1 MSAAARIEM
10 RPYPVRAALVVDDD
24 PEVEALLL
32 RVLAH
37 QDWAIQH
44 AADNTAALLLVQ
56 RKGFDL
62 ILTSQKTSGR
72 DDVELLRKIRLVRP
86 HTRLIILTD
95 SSTPSDVIESMR
107 ERAFSYFSKP
117 FSMDALAAM
126 IRMVAEEPTWDD
138 GIDVF
143 SATPEW
149 LRITA
154 RCDLHT
160 ADRVLQFMEEFAD
173 LPSPENHAVGIA
185 FREMLLNAIEHG
197 GKFDPTKHVEIGY
210 LRARQM
216 VICRIGDP
224 GEGFTLDEIPHAA
237 VANPAEDPIRHVEY
251 REAQGMRPG
260 GFGVL
265 LAQKLVDELIYS
277 QDGNEVLLVKYI
289 GLGSSTAPSE
299 AARRPSPSPKS

>member
-289 GLGSSTAPSE
+289 GPGPSTAPSE
-299 AARRPSPSPKS
+299 TARQLSPSPKS